1 MQLHTQTFWC
11 LIERPWK
18 PLRYSTAS
26 ISHFT
31 LSNTSWRFSFP
42 FSIARLV
49 KSFHLRAKTNRT
61 GQSDINHSFRVY
73 IFSSTFS
80 NFRSQ
85 TFSRMLYSSKC
96 FPTYLQLKIM
106 KSINCNGALWV
117 VLLFF
122 VINMTGKQG
131 WFCGAPFTIVERY
144 TATFAHA
151 LLSAL
156 KRWGNLIL
164 SDHMI
169 NQNSVSSGKRREKI
183 KKNIL
188 NLIFFIKHL
197 SFLLHNLS

>member
-11 LIERPWK
+11 LIERPWR

-80 NFRSQ
+80 TFRSQ

-131 WFCGAPFTIVERY
+131 WFSGAPFTIVERY

-156 KRWGNLIL
+156 ERWGNLIL

-183 KKNIL
+183 KKT
-188 NLIFFIKHL
+188 FWT
-197 SFLLHNLS
+197 